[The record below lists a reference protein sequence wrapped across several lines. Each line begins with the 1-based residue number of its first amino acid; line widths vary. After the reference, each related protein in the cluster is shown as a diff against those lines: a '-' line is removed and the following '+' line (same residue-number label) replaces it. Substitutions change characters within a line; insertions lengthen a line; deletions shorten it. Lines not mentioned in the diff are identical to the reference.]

1 MKNSASPAPTN
12 ASVGGNAARSQPV
25 LVDVREKWE
34 FDLCRIDGS
43 MLVPLGELSRRVDE
57 LPRDRPL
64 VMICHTG
71 RRSQNAA
78 MFLVQSGFS
87 DVQNL
92 SGGVE
97 RWAVEVDPSMKRY

>member
-1 MKNSASPAPTN
+1 LIPQLTP
-12 ASVGGNAARSQPV
+12 GELARWREDATREPPV
-25 LVDVREKWE
+25 LVDVREPWE
-34 FDLCRIDGS
+34 FELARIEGS
-43 MLVPLGELSRRVDE
+43 LLVPLGQLPSRVDE

-64 VMICHTG
+64 VMVCHTG

-78 MFLVQSGFS
+78 MFLAQSGFA

-97 RWAVEVDPSMKRY
+97 RWAVEVDPSMRRY